1 MSDALVANAPEV
13 AERSRVED
21 VAAWNVASLNEA
33 GSIHYSLS
41 AKEVD
46 ALRLLIGRTAH
57 IPTQSTTREHYQQP
71 ALEGCMQHLKDEL
84 LAGRGVVVIA
94 GIDPTEFTPDEQER
108 LFWAF
113 GTHLGIAAVQS
124 ASGDRIGHVRAEA
137 VNPKNRGYMSDRELG
152 LHSDAYEIVGLMCL
166 QPAAEGGDTRLASGL
181 AIHNEMLLRSPHLL
195 PALYRGY
202 PYATAEAAGAKSPV
216 TPYPVPVFSER
227 DGKTS
232 CMCLSAYMHS
242 AAERLG
248 TRLPDDLV
256 QALNKFF
263 EIGNSPDFCFQFPLR
278 PGEMLFC
285 NNFVLLHART
295 AFRNSETHQR
305 HVLRLWLK
313 VPDGRPVVRPLIDRG
328 EEYERLYSAQAS
340 PN

>member
-1 MSDALVANAPEV
+1 MIDAPMAISREMGL
-13 AERSRVED
+13 SRVD
-21 VAAWNVASLNEA
+21 DAAAWNVDSLNKA
-33 GSIHYSLS
+33 GGIHYSLS
-41 AKEVD
+41 PNEME
-46 ALRLLIGRTAH
+46 ALRSLISRTADTS
-57 IPTQSTTREHYQQP
+57 TQSTTRDHYQHP
-71 ALEGCMQHLKDEL
+71 ALDGCMQHLKREL
-84 LAGRGVVVIA
+84 LTGRGAVVVS
-94 GIDPTEFTPDEQER
+94 GIDPSEFTADEHER
-108 LFWAF
+108 IFWAF
-113 GTHLGIAAVQS
+113 GSHLGIAAVQS
-124 ASGDRIGHVRAEA
+124 ATGDRIGHVRAEA

-166 QPAAEGGDTRLASGL
+166 QPAAEGGDTRLTSGL

-195 PALYRGY
+195 PALYRGF
-202 PYATAEAAGAKSPV
+202 PYATAEAVGAKNPV

-248 TRLPDDLV
+248 THLPDDLV
-256 QALNKFF
+256 QALSVFF
-263 EIGNSPDFCFQFPLR
+263 EIGNSSDFCFQFPLQ

-295 AFRNSETHQR
+295 AFKNSEAHQR

-313 VPDGRPVVRPLIDRG
+313 VPDGRPVVHPLIDRG
-328 EEYERLYSAQAS
+328 EEYERIYLAQAS
-340 PN
+340 AN